1 MSLSEALCHAACQFF
16 GMFHALD
23 FPEDPQYLRK
33 TIELCHHQLSIWKQ
47 SSIFHLLQ
55 KHVANP
61 DTVSNILYRLLLL
74 LQLATGRLLLAL
86 VPRDLPV
93 PDHLHGLVGGNVTAP
108 PQVSGDQPL
117 IPSLDLLQ
125 LGEVSIVVGVG
136 VRRRS
141 TWAET

>member
-47 SSIFHLLQ
+47 SSIFHLVLQ

-74 LQLATGRLLLAL
+74 LQLATGRLLLVAL

-93 PDHLHGLVGGNVTAP
+93 PDHLPDHLPVPDHLRHRPSTSEWRSAAYPQPRLVAA
-108 PQVSGDQPL
+108 
-117 IPSLDLLQ
+117 
-125 LGEVSIVVGVG
+125 
-136 VRRRS
+136 R
-141 TWAET
+141 